1 MRVKWL
7 EIEAGSTIPYEE
19 HDNLIHEHLEVFTPN
34 LRDPDAKWIFP
45 GVHKYPFSYK
55 LAKELPY
62 SLDAGYKILSQSFS
76 FLYHLKLWK
85 DSVHVQGRG
94 HCARD

>member
-1 MRVKWL
+1 MRVKWF

-19 HDNLIHEHLEVFTPN
+19 YDNLIHEYLEVFTPN

-45 GVHKYPFSYK
+45 GQHEYAFSYK

-62 SLDAGYKILSQSFS
+62 SLDAG
-76 FLYHLKLWK
+76 
-85 DSVHVQGRG
+85 
-94 HCARD
+94 